1 MLTTWKK
8 EDGKFTPLQ
17 RTSRNWSLDHNA
29 AYVTLNFWQIG
40 EKNKIEKTVSTRE
53 RIWITK
59 ILFNGYTK
67 QGKFKK

>member
-1 MLTTWKK
+1 MYMLEEPGKK
-8 EDGKFTPLQ
+8 
-17 RTSRNWSLDHNA
+17 
-29 AYVTLNFWQIG
+29 QIG

-67 QGKFKK
+67 QGKFKN